1 MFTFFSFLGLLNFL
15 INLLY
20 YSRWNFEYYRTMKDS
35 VLTTFELDEKKLI
48 PQRYIYQKIFFYF
61 FLFLYSTF
69 FDFNFIYLVSIVN
82 SVIYLSILNMHLFI
96 IKKKNQLLL
105 QTLICV
111 IILKILYLIRGKI
124 KIFIIIFLC
133 SIDIVNWNET
143 KILLREGL
151 LLTYGE
157 DIVIKMAIESFLALL
172 WIVYAISQ
180 KLWFFSIFYSYILC
194 RCIFLLLNN

>member
-82 SVIYLSILNMHLFI
+82 SVIYLSILNMHLFV